1 MNGIKKLNVHAQTNF
16 YSLKRADP
24 DDTLS
29 SFPTGFLSILY
40 FNLVMINLRSR
51 NREKIYIIIFK

>member
-51 NREKIYIIIFK
+51 NHEKNL